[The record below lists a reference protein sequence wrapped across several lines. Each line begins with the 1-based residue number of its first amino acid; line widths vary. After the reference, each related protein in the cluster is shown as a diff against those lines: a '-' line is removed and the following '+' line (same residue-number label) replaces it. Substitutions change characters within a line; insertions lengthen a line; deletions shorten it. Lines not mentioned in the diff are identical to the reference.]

1 MAGITKLIKDKDA
14 ELMMATMVFCYSKL
28 RTNSEE
34 ISEISD
40 WITNVRIEL
49 KKNIIKKQ
57 NREINN
63 KEIYSYMHDIFG
75 KNVMNLFDVADS
87 ENLIEKVA
95 NEDKNKADES
105 SVKEISTNEKSD
117 ERKKKED
124 FKADT
129 KKA

>member
-1 MAGITKLIKDKDA
+1 MDK
-14 ELMMATMVFCYSKL
+14 TSKNL
-28 RTNSEE
+28 F
-34 ISEISD
+34 
-40 WITNVRIEL
+40 
-49 KKNIIKKQ
+49 
-57 NREINN
+57 NRNN